1 MRTLIQNCKYAVRVL
16 LKAPLLTVSSILILG
31 IGIGANTALFTVM
44 NALLIEQLP
53 VEDPDRLVLFEV
65 SAPENFDYGSTSGST
80 KVEAGR
86 LRLTAFTYQSFI
98 RFREN
103 AQGLA
108 DVFAFSPLTLNVNAD
123 GRSDV
128 VEGQVASGNY
138 YSGLRLPAAI
148 GRTITDADDTPSA
161 PAVAVIS
168 HRFWR
173 QRFGGSPSVIGKQL
187 TINNTAFTVIGVT
200 PANFNGTGEVGSAQD
215 ITIPLNWE
223 SKIQSDPKQ
232 SQIYQ
237 PGNWWLQTMAR
248 LGPGVTIEQATAK
261 LNTVFQQSVLEDHAA
276 RQIDAQEKGDTSIK
290 ALESQN
296 YPLLKLKIG
305 SRGQVDV
312 REEYAPSLSLLLSG
326 LIAVLL
332 IVCISVAN
340 LQFSRRVDQQREI
353 ATRLAL
359 GASRWQIVRQM
370 LIESVVL
377 ASIGGALG
385 IMFAIWIKEVL
396 LRVEDWGGG
405 ALNAL
410 NTKLDWRVLGF
421 TALLSIATG
430 VVCGVVPAWKSAN
443 TDTKILLNLRSG
455 GARVTSRGLL
465 SRVLIVTQIALTLA
479 LAIGAGLFFQTL
491 YNLKR
496 TETGFNAHN
505 VLLVD
510 ISPES
515 NGYKAEELAQLYPD
529 LIDRFN
535 TIPGVN
541 AATISRIPLLANT
554 RFGRSVYL
562 REALKATPDANGR
575 IPASG
580 SVYVNYVYENFLDV
594 MQIPLLQGRPLER
607 HDDSNSSPVAIVS
620 ETFAKRLFPNESAIG
635 KRFTFN
641 VKKPDA
647 IEIVGVAR
655 DTKYDMQRRE
665 IRPMVYLP
673 WRQSVE
679 QMLPATIEV
688 RTINDPYSVVGD
700 VRKAVYEVDKN
711 LPVSNIRTQEEQ
723 ADKTLHA
730 ERLFA
735 RILGLFAAFALLL
748 TAIGLYGVLAYSVKR
763 RTNEIGLR
771 MALGADRTEVLKMI
785 IRQGIM
791 VTLVGL
797 ALGLILSYLSE
808 LYLEKTIKLSSM
820 LYGVKTH
827 DLSTYIAVA
836 CIMFVVTLVACWFPA
851 RKATKIDPIRA
862 LRVE

>member
-1 MRTLIQNCKYAVRVL
+1 MRTLVQNCKYVIRVL
-16 LKAPLLTVSSILILG
+16 LKAPVLTFSAILILG
-31 IGIGANTALFTVM
+31 IGIGANTALFTVI

-65 SAPENFDYGSTSGST
+65 SAPDNFDYGSTSGST
-80 KVEAGR
+80 KVDSSGR
-86 LRLTAFTYQSFI
+86 LRLTAFTHPSFI

-123 GRSDV
+123 GSSDV
-128 VEGQVASGNY
+128 VEGQIASGNY
-138 YSGLRLPAAI
+138 YSGLRLQAVV

-161 PAVAVIS
+161 PPVAVLS
-168 HRFWR
+168 HRYWY

-215 ITIPLNWE
+215 ITIPLGWGP
-223 SKIQSDPKQ
+223 KIQSDPKQ
-232 SQIYQ
+232 SQLYG
-237 PGNWWLQTMAR
+237 PDNWWLRIMAR
-248 LGPGVTIEQATAK
+248 LGPGTTIEQATAK
-261 LNTVFQQSVLEDHAA
+261 LNTVFQQSVIEQSAA
-276 RQIDAQEKGDTSIK
+276 RQIKT
-290 ALESQN
+290 LESQN
-296 YPLLKLKIG
+296 PPLLKLKIG

-312 REEYAPSLSLLLSG
+312 REEYAPSLSLLVGGLSV
-326 LIAVLL
+326 VLL

-340 LQFSRRVDQQREI
+340 LQFSRRVDQGREI

-377 ASIGGALG
+377 AGIGGGLG
-385 IMFAIWIKEVL
+385 ILFAIWIKEVL

-405 ALNAL
+405 DLNAL

-430 VVCGVVPAWKSAN
+430 IICGVLPAWKSAN
-443 TDTKILLNLRSG
+443 TDAKILLNLSSG
-455 GARVTSRGLL
+455 GARVTSRSLL
-465 SRVLIVTQIALTLA
+465 SRVLIITQVALSLA

-505 VLLVD
+505 LLLVD

-515 NGYKAEELAQLYPD
+515 NGYEAKELEQLYPA
-529 LIDRFN
+529 LIERFN
-535 TIPGVN
+535 TIPGVS
-541 AATISRIPLLANT
+541 ATTISRIPLLANT

-562 REALKATPDANGR
+562 RDALQATPDANGR
-575 IPASG
+575 IPPSG
-580 SVYVNYVYENFLDV
+580 NVYVNYGYENFLDV

-620 ETFAKRLFPNESAIG
+620 ETFAKRFFPNESAIG

-647 IEIVGVAR
+647 IEIVGIAK

-673 WRQSVE
+673 WRQGMD
-679 QMLPATIEV
+679 QMFRGTIEL
-688 RTINDPYSVVGD
+688 RTSNDPYSIVAD
-700 VRKAVYEVDKN
+700 VRRAVYEVDKN

-723 ADKTLHA
+723 AEKTLHA

-748 TAIGLYGVLAYSVKR
+748 TAIGLYGVLSYSVKR

-771 MALGADRTEVLKMI
+771 MALGADRAAVLKMI
-785 IRQGIM
+785 IRQGVL

-797 ALGLILSYLSE
+797 SLGLIMSYGLE
-808 LYLEKTIKLSSM
+808 MYLEKSIKLSSM

-827 DLSTYIAVA
+827 DLSTYIIVA
-836 CIMFVVTLVACWFPA
+836 CTMFVVALVACWFPA
-851 RKATKIDPIRA
+851 RRATQIDPIRA
-862 LRVE
+862 LRNE

>member
-1 MRTLIQNCKYAVRVL
+1 MRTLIQNCKYVIRVL
-16 LKAPLLTVSSILILG
+16 LKAPVLTFSAILILG
-31 IGIGANTALFTVM
+31 IGIGANTALFTVI

-80 KVEAGR
+80 KVDSSGR
-86 LRLTAFTYQSFI
+86 LRLTAFTHPSFI

-103 AQGLA
+103 AAGLA

-128 VEGQVASGNY
+128 VKGQIASGNY
-138 YSGLRLPAAI
+138 YSGLRLQAVV
-148 GRTITDADDTPSA
+148 GRTITDADDTLSA
-161 PAVAVIS
+161 PPVAVIS
-168 HRFWR
+168 HRYWH

-215 ITIPLNWE
+215 ITIPLGWE
-223 SKIQSDPKQ
+223 PKIKSDPKD
-232 SQIYQ
+232 SQTYK
-237 PGNWWLQTMAR
+237 PDNWWLQVMAR
-248 LGPGVTIEQATAK
+248 LSPGTTIEQATAK
-261 LNTVFQQSVLEDHAA
+261 LNTVFQQSVIEQSAA
-276 RQIDAQEKGDTSIK
+276 RQIKT
-290 ALESQN
+290 LEPQN
-296 YPLLKLKIG
+296 YPLLKLKTG

-312 REEYAPSLSLLLSG
+312 REEYAPSLSLLVGGLS
-326 LIAVLL
+326 LVLL

-340 LQFSRRVDQQREI
+340 LQFSRRVDQGREI

-370 LIESVVL
+370 LIESLVL
-377 ASIGGALG
+377 ASIGGGLG
-385 IMFAIWIKEVL
+385 ILFAIWIKEVL
-396 LRVEDWGGG
+396 LKVEDWGGG
-405 ALNAL
+405 NLNAL
-410 NTKLDWRVLGF
+410 NTKLDWRVLSF

-430 VVCGVVPAWKSAN
+430 IICGVVPAWKSAN
-443 TDTKILLNLRSG
+443 TDAKILLNLRSG
-455 GARVTSRGLL
+455 ARVTSRSLL
-465 SRVLIVTQIALTLA
+465 SRILIVTQIALSLA

-515 NGYKAEELAQLYPD
+515 NGYEDKELEQLYPA
-529 LIDRFN
+529 LIEKFN
-535 TIPGVN
+535 TIPGVS

-562 REALKATPDANGR
+562 REALQATPDANGR
-575 IPASG
+575 IPPSG
-580 SVYVNYVYENFLDV
+580 NVYVNYGYENFLDV

-620 ETFAKRLFPNESAIG
+620 ETFAKRFFPNESAIG

-647 IEIVGVAR
+647 IEIVGIAK

-673 WRQSVE
+673 WRQGMD
-679 QMLPATIEV
+679 QMFRATIEL
-688 RTINDPYSVVGD
+688 RTSNDPYSIVSG
-700 VRKAVYEVDKN
+700 VRRAVYDVDKN

-771 MALGADRTEVLKMI
+771 MALGADRRAVLKMI
-785 IRQGIM
+785 FRQGTL

-797 ALGLILSYLSE
+797 SLGLIMSYGLE
-808 LYLEKTIKLSSM
+808 MYLEKTVKLSSM

-827 DLSTYIAVA
+827 DLSTYIIVA
-836 CIMFVVTLVACWFPA
+836 CTMFVVALVACWFPA
-851 RKATKIDPIRA
+851 RRATKIDPIKA
-862 LRVE
+862 LRVD

>member
-1 MRTLIQNCKYAVRVL
+1 MRTLIQNCKYGVRML
-16 LKAPLLTVSSILILG
+16 LKAPVLTFSAILILG

-53 VEDPDRLVLFEV
+53 VEDPDRLVLFEA
-65 SAPENFDYGSTSGST
+65 SAPEDFDYGSTSGST
-80 KVEAGR
+80 KVENGR
-86 LRLTAFTYQSFI
+86 LRLTAFTYQSFS

-103 AQGLA
+103 AEGLA

-138 YSGLRLPAAI
+138 HTGLRLRAI
-148 GRTITDADDTPSA
+148 VGRTITDDDDTPSA
-161 PAVAVIS
+161 PPVAVIS
-168 HRFWR
+168 HRYWR

-200 PANFNGTGEVGSAQD
+200 PANFNGTGEIGSAQD
-215 ITIPLNWE
+215 ITIPLGWE
-223 SKIQSDPKQ
+223 PKIQSDPKQ
-232 SQIYQ
+232 SQIYG
-237 PGNWWLQTMAR
+237 PGTWWLRIMAR
-248 LGPGVTIEQATAK
+248 LGPGATIEQATAK
-261 LNTVFQQSVLEDHAA
+261 LNTVFQQSVVEHRAA
-276 RQIDAQEKGDTSIK
+276 RQVEAQAKGDTPIK
-290 ALESQN
+290 ALEAQY
-296 YPLLKLKIG
+296 YPQLKLKTG

-312 REEYAPSLSLLLSG
+312 REEYAPSLSLLLGG
-326 LIAVLL
+326 LIVVLL

-340 LQFSRRVDQQREI
+340 LQFSRRADQRREI

-377 ASIGGALG
+377 SSIGGGLG
-385 IMFAIWIKEVL
+385 IVFAIWIKEVL

-405 ALNAL
+405 DLNAL
-410 NTKLDWRVLGF
+410 NTRLDWRVLGF

-430 VVCGVVPAWKSAN
+430 VVCGVVPAWNSAN
-443 TDTKILLNLRSG
+443 TDAKILLNLSSG
-455 GARVTSRGLL
+455 GARVTSRSWL
-465 SRVLIVTQIALTLA
+465 SKVLIITQIALSLA

-505 VLLVD
+505 LLLVD

-515 NGYKAEELAQLYPD
+515 NGYKAEGLAQLYPD
-529 LIDRFN
+529 LIERFD
-535 TIPGVN
+535 TIPGVS
-541 AATISRIPLLANT
+541 AATISRIPLLANS

-562 REALKATPDANGR
+562 HDALQATPDANGR
-575 IPASG
+575 IQASG

-594 MQIPLLQGRPLER
+594 MQIPLLQGRTLER
-607 HDDSNSSPVAIVS
+607 HDDSASSEVAIVS
-620 ETFAKRLFPNESAIG
+620 ETFAKRFFPNEIAIG
-635 KRFTFN
+635 KRFTFS
-641 VKKPDA
+641 VKKPDS
-647 IEIVGVAR
+647 IEIVGIAK

-673 WRQSVE
+673 WRQGMN
-679 QMLPATIEV
+679 QMFPATIEL
-688 RTINDPYSVVGD
+688 RTSNDPYSIVGD
-700 VRKAVYEVDKN
+700 VRRAVYDVDKN

-735 RILGLFAAFALLL
+735 RILGLFAVFALLL

-771 MALGADRTEVLKMI
+771 MALGADQSAVLKMI
-785 IRQGIM
+785 IRQGIL

-797 ALGLILSYLSE
+797 SLGLIMSYVSE
-808 LYLEKTIKLSSM
+808 MYLEKTIKLSSM
-820 LYGVKTH
+820 LYGVKVH
-827 DLSTYIAVA
+827 DLSTYIVVA
-836 CIMFVVTLVACWFPA
+836 CTMFVVALVACWFPA
-851 RKATKIDPIRA
+851 RRATTIDPIKA
-862 LRVE
+862 LRHE

>member
-1 MRTLIQNCKYAVRVL
+1 VL
-16 LKAPLLTVSSILILG
+16 LKAPVLTFSAILILG

-53 VEDPDRLVLFEV
+53 VEDPDRLVLFEA
-65 SAPENFDYGSTSGST
+65 SAPEDFDYGSTSGST
-80 KVEAGR
+80 KVENGR
-86 LRLTAFTYQSFI
+86 LRLTAFTYQSFT

-103 AQGLA
+103 AEGLA

-128 VEGQVASGNY
+128 VDGQVASGNY
-138 YSGLRLPAAI
+138 YTGLRLHAI
-148 GRTITDADDTPSA
+148 VGRTITDDDDTPSA
-161 PAVAVIS
+161 PPVAVIS
-168 HRFWR
+168 HRYWH

-187 TINNTAFTVIGVT
+187 NINSTAFTVIGVT

-215 ITIPLNWE
+215 ITIPLGWE
-223 SKIQSDPKQ
+223 PKIQSDPKQ
-232 SQIYQ
+232 SQIYG
-237 PGNWWLQTMAR
+237 PGTWWLRIMAR
-248 LGPGVTIEQATAK
+248 LGPGATIEQATAK
-261 LNTVFQQSVLEDHAA
+261 LNIVFQQSVIEHRAA
-276 RQIDAQEKGDTSIK
+276 RQIEAQTKGDTPIK
-290 ALESQN
+290 ALESQY
-296 YPLLKLKIG
+296 YPVLKLKTG

-312 REEYAPSLSLLLSG
+312 REEYAPSLSLLLGG
-326 LIAVLL
+326 LIVVLL

-340 LQFSRRVDQQREI
+340 LQFSRRADQSREI

-377 ASIGGALG
+377 SSIGGGLG
-385 IMFAIWIKEVL
+385 LVFAIWIKEVL

-405 ALNAL
+405 DLNAL
-410 NTKLDWRVLGF
+410 NTKLDWRVLSF

-443 TDTKILLNLRSG
+443 TDAKILLNLGS
-455 GARVTSRGLL
+455 GARVTSRSLL
-465 SRVLIVTQIALTLA
+465 SRVLIITQIALSLA
-479 LAIGAGLFFQTL
+479 LVIGAGLFFQTL

-505 VLLVD
+505 LLLVD

-515 NGYKAEELAQLYPD
+515 NGYKAEGLAQLYPD
-529 LIDRFN
+529 LIERFN
-535 TIPGVN
+535 TIPGVS

-562 REALKATPDANGR
+562 HDALQATPDANGR

-580 SVYVNYVYENFLDV
+580 SVYANYVYENFLDV
-594 MQIPLLQGRPLER
+594 MQIPLQQGRPLER
-607 HDDSNSSPVAIVS
+607 HDDSASSEVAIVS
-620 ETFAKRLFPNESAIG
+620 ETFAKRFFPNESAIG

-641 VKKPDA
+641 VKKPDS
-647 IEIVGVAR
+647 IQIVGIAK

-673 WRQSVE
+673 WRQSMN
-679 QMLPATIEV
+679 QMFPATIEL
-688 RTINDPYSVVGD
+688 RTSNDPYSIVAD
-700 VRKAVYEVDKN
+700 VRRAVSDVDKN

-735 RILGLFAAFALLL
+735 RILGLVAVFALLL

-771 MALGADRTEVLKMI
+771 MALGADHAAVLKMI
-785 IRQGIM
+785 IRQGIL

-797 ALGLILSYLSE
+797 SLGLIMSYGAE
-808 LYLEKTIKLSSM
+808 MYLEKTIKLSSM
-820 LYGVKTH
+820 LYGVKMH
-827 DLSTYIAVA
+827 DLSTYIVVA
-836 CIMFVVTLVACWFPA
+836 CTIFVVALVACWFPA
-851 RKATKIDPIRA
+851 RRATKIDPIKA
-862 LRVE
+862 LRHE

>member
-1 MRTLIQNCKYAVRVL
+1 MRTLVQNCKYVIRVL
-16 LKAPLLTVSSILILG
+16 LKAPVLTFSAILILG
-31 IGIGANTALFTVM
+31 IGIGANTALFTVI

-65 SAPENFDYGSTSGST
+65 SAPDNFDYGSTSGST
-80 KVEAGR
+80 KVDSSGR
-86 LRLTAFTYQSFI
+86 LRLTSFTYPSLI

-103 AQGLA
+103 SAGLA

-123 GRSDV
+123 GSSDV
-128 VEGQVASGNY
+128 VEGQIASGNY
-138 YSGLRLPAAI
+138 YSGLRLQAVV

-161 PAVAVIS
+161 PPVAVLS
-168 HRFWR
+168 HRYWY

-215 ITIPLNWE
+215 ITIPLGWGP
-223 SKIQSDPKQ
+223 KIQSDPKQ
-232 SQIYQ
+232 SQLYG
-237 PGNWWLQTMAR
+237 PDNWWLRIMAR
-248 LGPGVTIEQATAK
+248 LGPGTTIEQATAK
-261 LNTVFQQSVLEDHAA
+261 LNTVFQQSVIEQSAA
-276 RQIDAQEKGDTSIK
+276 RQIKT
-290 ALESQN
+290 LESQN
-296 YPLLKLKIG
+296 PPLLKLKIG

-312 REEYAPSLSLLLSG
+312 REEYAPSLSLLVGGLSV
-326 LIAVLL
+326 VLL

-340 LQFSRRVDQQREI
+340 LQFSRRVDQGREI

-377 ASIGGALG
+377 AGIGGGLG
-385 IMFAIWIKEVL
+385 ILFAIWIKEVL

-405 ALNAL
+405 DLNAL

-430 VVCGVVPAWKSAN
+430 IICGVLPAWKSAN
-443 TDTKILLNLRSG
+443 TDAKILLNLSSG
-455 GARVTSRGLL
+455 GARVTSRSLL
-465 SRVLIVTQIALTLA
+465 SRVLIITQVALSLA

-505 VLLVD
+505 LLLVD

-515 NGYKAEELAQLYPD
+515 NGYEAKELEQLYPA
-529 LIDRFN
+529 LIERFN
-535 TIPGVN
+535 TIPGVS
-541 AATISRIPLLANT
+541 ATTISRIPLLANT
-554 RFGRSVYL
+554 RFGRRVYL
-562 REALKATPDANGR
+562 RDALQATPDANGR
-575 IPASG
+575 IRPSG
-580 SVYVNYVYENFLDV
+580 NVYVNYGYENFLDV

-607 HDDSNSSPVAIVS
+607 DDDSNSSPVAIVS
-620 ETFAKRLFPNESAIG
+620 ETFAKRFFPNESAIG

-647 IEIVGVAR
+647 IEIVGIAK

-673 WRQSVE
+673 WRQGMD
-679 QMLPATIEV
+679 QMFRGTIEL
-688 RTINDPYSVVGD
+688 RTSNDPYSIVAD
-700 VRKAVYEVDKN
+700 VRRAVYEVDKN

-723 ADKTLHA
+723 AEKTLHA

-748 TAIGLYGVLAYSVKR
+748 TAIGLYGVISYSVKR

-771 MALGADRTEVLKMI
+771 MALGADRAAVLKMI
-785 IRQGIM
+785 IRQGVL

-797 ALGLILSYLSE
+797 SLGLIMSYGLE
-808 LYLEKTIKLSSM
+808 MYLEKSITLSSM

-827 DLSTYIAVA
+827 DLSTYIIVA
-836 CIMFVVTLVACWFPA
+836 CTMFVVALVACWFPA
-851 RKATKIDPIRA
+851 RRATQIDPIRA
-862 LRVE
+862 LRNE

>member
-1 MRTLIQNCKYAVRVL
+1 MRTLIQNCKYVIRVL
-16 LKAPLLTVSSILILG
+16 LKAPVLTFSAILILG
-31 IGIGANTALFTVM
+31 IGIGANTALFTVI

-80 KVEAGR
+80 KVDSSGR
-86 LRLTAFTYQSFI
+86 LRLTAFTHPSFI

-103 AQGLA
+103 AAGLA

-128 VEGQVASGNY
+128 VKGQIASGNY
-138 YSGLRLPAAI
+138 YSGLRLQAVV
-148 GRTITDADDTPSA
+148 GRTITDADDTPAA
-161 PAVAVIS
+161 PPVAVIS
-168 HRFWR
+168 HRYWH

-215 ITIPLNWE
+215 ITIPLGWE
-223 SKIQSDPKQ
+223 PKIKSDPKD
-232 SQIYQ
+232 SQTYK
-237 PGNWWLQTMAR
+237 PDNWWLQVMAR
-248 LGPGVTIEQATAK
+248 LSPGTTIEQATAK
-261 LNTVFQQSVLEDHAA
+261 LNTVFQQSVIEQSAA
-276 RQIDAQEKGDTSIK
+276 RQIKT
-290 ALESQN
+290 LEPQN
-296 YPLLKLKIG
+296 YPLLKLKTG

-312 REEYAPSLSLLLSG
+312 REEYAPSLSLLVGGLS
-326 LIAVLL
+326 LVLL

-340 LQFSRRVDQQREI
+340 LQFSRRVDQGREI

-370 LIESVVL
+370 LIESLVL
-377 ASIGGALG
+377 ASIGGGLG
-385 IMFAIWIKEVL
+385 ILFAIWIKEVL
-396 LRVEDWGGG
+396 LKVEDWGGG
-405 ALNAL
+405 NLNAL
-410 NTKLDWRVLGF
+410 NTKLDWRVLSF

-430 VVCGVVPAWKSAN
+430 IICGVVPAWKSAN
-443 TDTKILLNLRSG
+443 TDAKILLNLRSG
-455 GARVTSRGLL
+455 ARVTSRSLL
-465 SRVLIVTQIALTLA
+465 SRILIVTQIALSLA

-515 NGYKAEELAQLYPD
+515 NGYEDKELEQLYPA
-529 LIDRFN
+529 LIEKFN
-535 TIPGVN
+535 TIPGVS

-562 REALKATPDANGR
+562 REALQATPDANGR
-575 IPASG
+575 IPPSG
-580 SVYVNYVYENFLDV
+580 NVYVNYGYENFLDV

-620 ETFAKRLFPNESAIG
+620 ETFAKRFFPNESAIG

-647 IEIVGVAR
+647 IEIVGIAK

-673 WRQSVE
+673 WRQGMD
-679 QMLPATIEV
+679 QMFRATIEL
-688 RTINDPYSVVGD
+688 RTSNDPYSIVSG
-700 VRKAVYEVDKN
+700 VRRAVYDVDKN

-771 MALGADRTEVLKMI
+771 MALGADRRAVLKMI
-785 IRQGIM
+785 FRQGTL

-797 ALGLILSYLSE
+797 SLGLIMSYGLE
-808 LYLEKTIKLSSM
+808 MYLEKTVKLSSM

-827 DLSTYIAVA
+827 DLSTYIIVA
-836 CIMFVVTLVACWFPA
+836 CTMFVVALVACWFPA
-851 RKATKIDPIRA
+851 RRATKIDPIKA
-862 LRVE
+862 LRVD

>member
-1 MRTLIQNCKYAVRVL
+1 MRTLIQNLKYGVRVL
-16 LKAPLLTVSSILILG
+16 LKAPVLTFSAILILG

-44 NALLIEQLP
+44 NAVLIEQLP
-53 VEDPDRLVLFEV
+53 VEDPDKLVLFEV
-65 SAPENFDYGSTSGST
+65 SAPEKFDYGSTSGST
-80 KVEAGR
+80 KVENGR
-86 LRLTAFTYQSFI
+86 LRLTAFPYQSFI

-103 AQGLA
+103 AEGLA

-128 VEGQVASGNY
+128 VDGQVASGNY
-138 YSGLRLPAAI
+138 YTGLRLQAI
-148 GRTITDADDTPSA
+148 VGRTITDDDDTPSA
-161 PAVAVIS
+161 PPVAVIS
-168 HRFWR
+168 HRYWH

-215 ITIPLNWE
+215 ITIPLAWE
-223 SKIQSDPKQ
+223 PKIQSDPKQ
-232 SQIYQ
+232 SQIYG
-237 PGNWWLQTMAR
+237 PGTWWLQIMAR
-248 LGPGVTIEQATAK
+248 LGPGATIEQATAK
-261 LNTVFQQSVLEDHAA
+261 LNTVFQQSVVEHRTA
-276 RQIDAQEKGDTSIK
+276 RQIDAQTKGDTSVK
-290 ALESQN
+290 ALESQY
-296 YPLLKLKIG
+296 YPLLKIKTG

-312 REEYAPSLSLLLSG
+312 REEYAPSLSLLLGG
-326 LIAVLL
+326 LIVVLL

-340 LQFSRRVDQQREI
+340 LQLSRRADQRREI

-377 ASIGGALG
+377 AGIGGGLG
-385 IMFAIWIKEVL
+385 ILFAIWIKEVL

-405 ALNAL
+405 DLNAL
-410 NTKLDWRVLGF
+410 NTRLDWRVLSF
-421 TALLSIATG
+421 TALLSITTG

-443 TDTKILLNLRSG
+443 TDAKILLNLSS
-455 GARVTSRGLL
+455 GARVTSRSLL
-465 SRVLIVTQIALTLA
+465 SRVLIITQIALSLA

-491 YNLKR
+491 HNLKR
-496 TETGFNAHN
+496 TDTGFNAHN
-505 VLLVD
+505 LLLVD
-510 ISPES
+510 ISPQS
-515 NGYKAEELAQLYPD
+515 NGYKADGLAKLYPD
-529 LIDRFN
+529 LIERFN
-535 TIPGVN
+535 TIPGVS
-541 AATISRIPLLANT
+541 AATISRIPLLANS

-562 REALKATPDANGR
+562 HDALKATPDANGK

-607 HDDSNSSPVAIVS
+607 HDDSASSEVAVVS
-620 ETFAKRLFPNESAIG
+620 ETFSKRFFPNESAIG

-641 VKKPDA
+641 VKKPDS
-647 IEIVGVAR
+647 IQIVGIAK

-673 WRQSVE
+673 WRQSMN
-679 QMLPATIEV
+679 QMFPATIEL
-688 RTINDPYSVVGD
+688 RTSNDPYSIVAD
-700 VRKAVYEVDKN
+700 VRRAVYDVDKN

-735 RILGLFAAFALLL
+735 RILGLFAVFALFL

-771 MALGADRTEVLKMI
+771 MALGADRSAVLKMI

-791 VTLVGL
+791 MTLVGL
-797 ALGLILSYLSE
+797 SLGLIVSYLVE
-808 LYLEKTIKLSSM
+808 MYLEKTIKLSSM
-820 LYGVKTH
+820 LYGVKAH
-827 DLSTYIAVA
+827 DPSTYIVVA
-836 CIMFVVTLVACWFPA
+836 CTMFVVALVACWFPA
-851 RKATKIDPIRA
+851 RRATKIDPIRA
-862 LRVE
+862 LRNE

>member
-1 MRTLIQNCKYAVRVL
+1 MRTLMQNFKYGLRVL
-16 LKAPLLTVSSILILG
+16 LKTPVLTFSAILILG

-53 VEDPDRLVLFEV
+53 VEDPDKLVLFEV
-65 SAPENFDYGSTSGST
+65 SAPEKFDYGSTSGST
-80 KVEAGR
+80 KVDSSGR

-103 AQGLA
+103 SAGLA
-108 DVFAFSPLTLNVNAD
+108 DVFAFSPLTLNVNVD
-123 GRSDV
+123 GSADV
-128 VEGQVASGNY
+128 VEGQLASGNY
-138 YSGLRLPAAI
+138 YTGLRLRAVV
-148 GRTITDADDTPSA
+148 GRTITDDDDTPSA
-161 PAVAVIS
+161 APVAVIS
-168 HRFWR
+168 HRYWH
-173 QRFGGSPSVIGKQL
+173 QRFGGGPSVIGKQL

-215 ITIPLNWE
+215 ITIPLAWE
-223 SKIQSDPKQ
+223 PKIQSDPKQ
-232 SQIYQ
+232 SQMY
-237 PGNWWLQTMAR
+237 GRDNWWLRIMAR
-248 LGPGVTIEQATAK
+248 LGPGATIEQANVK
-261 LNTVFQQSVLEDHAA
+261 LNTVFQQSVIEDRAA
-276 RQIDAQEKGDTSIK
+276 LQIEAQKKGDTPTE
-290 ALESQN
+290 ALEPQY
-296 YPLLKLKIG
+296 YPLLQLKTG

-312 REEYAPSLSLLLSG
+312 REEYAPSLSLLLGG
-326 LIAVLL
+326 LMVVLL

-340 LQFSRRVDQQREI
+340 LQFSRRADQQREI

-385 IMFAIWIKEVL
+385 IVFAIWIKEVL

-405 ALNAL
+405 DLNAL
-410 NTKLDWRVLGF
+410 NTSLDWRVLGF
-421 TALLSIATG
+421 TASLSIATG

-465 SRVLIVTQIALTLA
+465 SRVLIITQIALSLA

-505 VLLVD
+505 LLLVD

-515 NGYKAEELAQLYPD
+515 NGYEAEELAKLYPD
-529 LIDRFN
+529 LIERFN

-541 AATISRIPLLANT
+541 VTISRIPLLANT

-562 REALKATPDANGR
+562 HEALQATPDANGR

-607 HDDSNSSPVAIVS
+607 HDDSASSAVAIVS
-620 ETFAKRLFPNESAIG
+620 ETFAKRFFPESAIG

-641 VKKPDA
+641 VKKPDS
-647 IEIVGVAR
+647 IEIVGIAK

-673 WRQSVE
+673 WRQGMD
-679 QMLPATIEV
+679 QMFPATIEL
-688 RTINDPYSVVGD
+688 RTSNDPYSIVPD
-700 VRKAVYEVDKN
+700 VRRAVYDIDKN

-735 RILGLFAAFALLL
+735 RILGLFAVFALLL
-748 TAIGLYGVLAYSVKR
+748 TAIGVYGVLAYSVKR

-771 MALGADRTEVLKMI
+771 MALGADRAAVLKLI

-808 LYLEKTIKLSSM
+808 MYLEKTIKLSSM

-836 CIMFVVTLVACWFPA
+836 CIMFVVALVACWFPA